1 MKPVLIFQPGMVG
14 DLLFVQKIAKTYAAT
29 GRRVIMPVLQK
40 HSWVYDALVMPA
52 NIETPILDTEA
63 FDFRDELLF
72 LSDKIALSPIEG
84 PNYTFLSLFFS
95 WRYAP
100 EQTMD
105 LKYRV
110 AGMDMADWADHVELR
125 RDLAKEEALFKLLG
139 LDDGEPYALL
149 NEHGSNSQIQ
159 FTHKA
164 PEKEVRLRPIEGY
177 SLFDWSTVIERAA
190 RIATIDTS
198 LVLLVEILKIRDKP
212 LSVVSRYE
220 PPSFRIQNILR
231 LDWLFYFRAE
241 HLTFSEG
248 APGLSARD

>member
-1 MKPVLIFQPGMVG
+1 MKPVIIFQPGMAG
-14 DLLFVQKIAKTYAAT
+14 DLLFIQKIVKTYAAD
-29 GRRVIMPVLQK
+29 GRRVILPVLKK
-40 HSWVYDALVMPA
+40 HAWVYDALVLPE
-52 NIETPILDTEA
+52 NIETPVLEEE
-63 FDFRDELLF
+63 FDYKEETLF
-72 LSDKIALSPIEG
+72 LGDKIAMSPIEG
-84 PNYTFLSLFFS
+84 PNYTYLSLFFS

-110 AGMDMADWADHVELR
+110 AGLPMDDWADYVELR
-125 RDLAKEEALFKLLG
+125 RDREKEERLFRLLG

-159 FTHKA
+159 FVHSP
-164 PEKEVRLRPIEGY
+164 PEKEVRLRLIEGY
-177 SLFDWSTVIERAA
+177 SLFDWSMVIERAA

-198 LVLLVEILKIRDKP
+198 LVLLIEILKIRDKP

-220 PPSFRIQNILR
+220 PPSFRIQNILK

-241 HLTFSEG
+241 HLTFS
-248 APGLSARD
+248 